1 MGCILFFG
9 GSAMIINENNVGIQP
24 LIPYT
29 YNTYGE
35 YTCSPRYLF
44 ETCQEVAAMHAALR
58 GMAVPDLLKDGK
70 TWVITREKMLIKRYP
85 VWGDTL
91 LMKTGVPEAKS
102 YFAPRSM
109 IALDSEGKEFFRA
122 STMWAIVDYNT
133 RMPVRVGEYYE
144 KMGFA
149 KDEDFVDLSLRR
161 EPKIDT
167 ERLLEKK
174 PVAVFTPQIFFYDC
188 DINNHINNI
197 VYLDW
202 LLRTV
207 PVSYMK
213 THKPSMIDIM
223 WIHEVHMDDTVNV
236 SMYEIEKDYFGFIVN
251 RPSDNC
257 NVCTAE
263 IRFYGEEA

>member
-1 MGCILFFG
+1 
-9 GSAMIINENNVGIQP
+9 MIIDEKNVGIHDFTP
-24 LIPYT
+24 CT
-29 YNTYGE
+29 YDTYGE

-44 ETCQEVAAMHAALR
+44 ELCQEIAAIHASLR
-58 GMAVPDLLKDGK
+58 GMAVPDLLKEGR
-70 TWVITREKMLIKRYP
+70 TWVITRERLNIQRYP
-85 VWGDTL
+85 VWGDTVH
-91 LMKTGVPEAKS
+91 MKTGVPEAKS

-109 IALDSEGKEFFRA
+109 IAHDSDGNEFFRA

-133 RMPVRVGEYYE
+133 RMPVRVGDYYA

-149 KDEDFVDLSLRR
+149 KDADFVDQTLRR

-167 ERLLEKK
+167 QRLEAKE

-213 THKPSMIDIM
+213 NHKPSMIDIM
-223 WIHEVHMDDTVNV
+223 WIHEVHIDDKVNV
-236 SMYEIEKDYFGFIVN
+236 LMYEIEKDYYGFIIR

-257 NVCTAE
+257 TVCTAE

>member
-1 MGCILFFG
+1 MYID
-9 GSAMIINENNVGIQP
+9 ENNVGIHDFT
-24 LIPYT
+24 PYT

-35 YTCSPRYLF
+35 YTCTPRWFF
-44 ETCQEVAAMHAALR
+44 ESCQEVAAIHASLR
-58 GMAVPDLLKDGK
+58 GMAVPDLLKEGK
-70 TWVITREKMLIKRYP
+70 TWVITRERMNILRYP
-85 VWGDTL
+85 VWGETVR
-91 LMKTGVPEAKS
+91 MKTGVPEAKS

-109 IALDSEGKEFFRA
+109 IALDLEGNEFFRS

-133 RMPVRVGEYYE
+133 RTPVRVGDYYS

-149 KDEDFVDLSLRR
+149 RNAGFVDETLRR

-167 ERLLEKK
+167 QRLLEKD
-174 PVAVFTPQIFFYDC
+174 PVAVFTPQVFFYDC

-213 THKPSMIDIM
+213 THRPSMIDIM
-223 WIHEVHMDDTVNV
+223 WIHEVHMDDKVDV
-236 SMYEIEKDYFGFIVN
+236 LMYEIEKDFYGFIIH
-251 RPSDNC
+251 RPSDNT

-263 IRFYGEEA
+263 IRFNGEKA